1 MKKGGKNVE
10 LIEPANYHTCEKK
23 ARLHTGIV
31 LVFHPQCG
39 HCVQM
44 RPAWDI
50 MKKRVKPHVKI
61 LEVDASGMS
70 ESPVLSRSVIGKNS
84 AGYPSIFSLRAGKFG
99 KQFDTERT
107 TENFV
112 KFANEV
118 APKVKTVKMRKSLK
132 RNRKTPRK
140 N

>member
-1 MKKGGKNVE
+1 MKQGKNVE
-10 LIEPANYHTCEKK
+10 VIEPNNYHTCEKK
-23 ARLHTGIV
+23 ARVHTGIV

-44 RPAWDI
+44 RPSWDM

-99 KQFDTERT
+99 KQFNEERT
-107 TENFV
+107 TDNFV

-118 APKVKTVKMRKSLK
+118 STKGKTRKMRKSLK
-132 RNRKTPRK
+132 KNRKTPRK